1 MPQLCTL
8 GEWLQVQTVGGGPS
22 AGDPWGL
29 ETRGRLHGQ
38 PQARD
43 ALPTA
48 QPIQISDRET
58 AASRWLGSKSCF
70 EGVGDLLMS
79 AA

>member
-22 AGDPWGL
+22 AGGSMGPGDPG
-29 ETRGRLHGQ
+29 
-38 PQARD
+38 A
-43 ALPTA
+43 AA
-48 QPIQISDRET
+48 QSASGSRRAAHCTPRPEIRET
-58 AASRWLGSKSCF
+58 ATSRGLGSKSCF